1 MAANPISI
9 YLRYANL
16 QMAAEALYGV
26 GSDTS
31 SPIVTNKVP
40 DLTAEFPGA
49 PEKGF
54 VPHQAANFP
63 LFEDS
68 GCSN

>member
-26 GSDTS
+26 ESDTS
-31 SPIVTNKVP
+31 SPIVTNIVP
-40 DLTAEFPGA
+40 DLTAGFPGA
-49 PEKGF
+49 SKKGF
-54 VPHQAANFP
+54 VTHQAANFP
-63 LFEDS
+63 LFKES